1 MYHNLILI
9 KMKKKLNIAL
19 IGSNFALK
27 SYLPVIKK
35 TNQLNLKIICS
46 RNILKI
52 KDKIDYSRKITLETD
67 WKVLF
72 EKKIDLIVCAVPP
85 LVQERILIYN
95 LKYKKKIIFE
105 KPISSNFLKSKYIV
119 KKIKEKKIPCEINLT
134 FLFHPLFIKVKN
146 IVKNGNL
153 GKVINYKIKWSFIS
167 YDLNK
172 KIVSWKTNEL
182 KGGGIKNIFLT
193 HVLSYCEFFFG
204 TNKLIKFNFTKVK
217 FKKLN
222 FKNKI
227 SCELENSDLITGK
240 VDILTKKNGH
250 QSHYIRIVF
259 EKGYIDL
266 YTKSPDWTKDFV
278 LKIVYKNSNK
288 IKYEKTLIRQKF
300 KDGRSNQIYYLFA
313 KFLKKSNYNNLSYC
327 LNAEKINKKIN

>member
-1 MYHNLILI
+1 
-9 KMKKKLNIAL
+9 MKKKLNTAL

-35 TNQLNLKIICS
+35 IRRLNLKIICS
-46 RNILKI
+46 RNILTI
-52 KDKIDYSRKITLETD
+52 KDKIDYYQKITLETD

-72 EKKIDLIVCAVPP
+72 EKKIDLIICVVPP
-85 LVQERILIYN
+85 LVQEKILIYN

-105 KPISSNFLKSKYIV
+105 KPISSNFLKSTYIV
-119 KKIKEKKIPCEINLT
+119 EKIKEKKIPCEINLT
-134 FLFHPLFIKVKN
+134 FLFHPLFIKLKN
-146 IVKNGNL
+146 IIKNGNL
-153 GKVINYKIKWSFIS
+153 GKVIKYKVKWNFIS
-167 YDLNK
+167 HDLNK

-204 TNKLIKFNFTKVK
+204 TNKLTKFNFSIVN

-222 FKNKI
+222 FKDKI
-227 SCELENSDLITGK
+227 SCELENTGSITGK
-240 VDILTKKNGH
+240 IDIFTKKNGY
-250 QSHYIRIVF
+250 QSHYIRIFF

-266 YTKSPDWTKDFV
+266 YTKSSDWTKDFV
-278 LKIVYKNSNK
+278 LKIVYKKSNK
-288 IKYEKTLIRQKF
+288 VKYEKTLIRQKF
-300 KDGRSNQIYYLFA
+300 KDGRSNQIYYLLA
-313 KFLKKSNYNNLSYC
+313 NFLKKSNYNNLIYC